1 VLTGAALAGL
11 IVAVYRIPGTAN
23 PQAVWAAAGV
33 GVALFLVVRWLQ
45 NYLWGVLAGLLVA
58 LHPLYQ
64 ETVNQFH
71 VGLLA
76 GALTWGLLACM
87 LLAWRLAFQPRFAW
101 RCWAALAVVFPVGIA
116 LTWALQPRAGLV
128 AAALTHFGLIGTAFL
143 AAAMNSRGQGVGCS
157 WWNVTAAA
165 LIGLLAPLGGVL
177 LAPEALR
184 LPNWPQP
191 QPVQMGE
198 KPGFSKKPGFLP
210 PQAQPIQAGSDWQD
224 MLEAALGSNLD
235 DYRFHGFNADQVR
248 RWGWPQE
255 WVVLPLVVWGFWRT
269 IRRGWREWARRRPP
283 LAWALT
289 LFAII
294 DLLGVSFHP
303 WADTGILSLA
313 SLAVALVVFGVAD
326 VVRGFMERLVLAP
339 PQERDAG

>member
-1 VLTGAALAGL
+1 VLTGAALAGI
-11 IVAVYRIPGTAN
+11 IVAVYRITGTAN

-33 GVALFLVVRWLQ
+33 GVAMFLVVRWLQ
-45 NYLWGVLAGLLVA
+45 NYLWGVLAGLAVA

-76 GALTWGLLACM
+76 GAGIWGLLACM
-87 LLAWRLAFQPRFAW
+87 VLALWLAFQPRLAW

-116 LTWALQPRAGLV
+116 VTWALQPRAGLV
-128 AAALTHFGLIGTAFL
+128 AAALTHFGLIGAAFL
-143 AAAMNSRGQGVGCS
+143 AAAMHARGQGVGCS

-165 LIGLLAPLGGVL
+165 LIGLLAPVGGVL

-191 QPVQMGE
+191 QP
-198 KPGFSKKPGFLP
+198 
-210 PQAQPIQAGSDWQD
+210 IQAGSDWQE

-235 DYRFHGFNADQVR
+235 DYRFHGFTADDVR
-248 RWGWPQE
+248 RWGWPKE
-255 WVVLPLVVWGFWRT
+255 WVVLPLMVWGFWRT

-303 WADTGILSLA
+303 WADTGVLSLA
-313 SLAVALVVFGVAD
+313 SLAVALVVFGIAD

-339 PQERDAG
+339 PQERDAR